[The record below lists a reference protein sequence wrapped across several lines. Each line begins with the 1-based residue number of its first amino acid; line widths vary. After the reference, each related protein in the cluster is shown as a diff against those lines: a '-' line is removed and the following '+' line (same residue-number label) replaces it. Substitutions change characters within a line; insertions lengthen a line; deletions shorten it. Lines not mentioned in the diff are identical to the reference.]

1 MDDNKTSP
9 SEAAL
14 FVYATCNFNISILYR
29 VRQLMSLHFDSEI
42 DLVSTEGLD
51 GKKVVNV
58 IPQKM
63 ISSSPFVT
71 LRLCRLL
78 VEWTIWTTPLAI
90 IPS

>member
-1 MDDNKTSP
+1 MSTLDRVKQVMSNALVGDFDN
-9 SEAAL
+9 
-14 FVYATCNFNISILYR
+14 
-29 VRQLMSLHFDSEI
+29 EI
-42 DLVSTEGLD
+42 DLVSSEGLD

-63 ISSSPFVT
+63 ISSSLLVT

-78 VEWTIWTTPLAI
+78 VEWTIWVEQLAI

>member
-1 MDDNKTSP
+1 MDDNKTSA

-29 VRQLMSLHFDSEI
+29 ARQLMSVHFDSEI

-51 GKKVVNV
+51 GKKVVNF

-63 ISSSPFVT
+63 ISSSPLVT

-90 IPS
+90 ILS

>member
-1 MDDNKTSP
+1 
-9 SEAAL
+9 
-14 FVYATCNFNISILYR
+14 
-29 VRQLMSLHFDSEI
+29 MSVHFDSEI
-42 DLVSTEGLD
+42 DLVSTGGLD

-63 ISSSPFVT
+63 ISSAPLVT